1 MPSMPLPKAESSI
14 LGHTT
19 RTTVSTADAEIEDA
33 GRHLLVFF
41 GEEEDNLSVHVPLQI
56 PSFRPYA
63 EYRDKNLWHRHDRRC
78 KRTAPIKAAM
88 EVFQSTRTA
97 SAWSSQEEHEQLRAV
112 IEHLHPAFESRGVSR
127 AVLAIGDEQ
136 DWKNAL
142 TLCEGLWGCEQP
154 HMFSGEEVRSSHPAR
169 SR

>member
-1 MPSMPLPKAESSI
+1 MPQPKASFSI
-14 LGHTT
+14 LGPPTC
-19 RTTVSTADAEIEDA
+19 TTVSTANAEIEDA
-33 GRHLLVFF
+33 GRHLLVFIENE
-41 GEEEDNLSVHVPLQI
+41 GDNLSVHVQPQI

-63 EYRDKNLWHRHDRRC
+63 ECRDESLWHRYDRRC

-88 EVFQSTRTA
+88 EVFQSARTA
-97 SAWSSQEEHEQLRAV
+97 SDWSSQEDHEQLRAV
-112 IEHLHPAFESRGVSR
+112 CTHLHPAFESRGVSG